1 MDENQKKQN
10 TLPEHAKMI
19 AKGKMF
25 EIWQW
30 EQEMFDGTKG
40 IFEKIKRPNTAGVIA
55 VVGDKII
62 LQEQE
67 QPRRGVFLSL
77 PGGRCD
83 EGEELIETARR
94 ELLEETGCV
103 SDDIFFWK
111 SENPASS
118 MIYTN
123 AYFIARNCRKVQDQ
137 KLDSGEKIKTK
148 LITFEELLMLSEN
161 EIFRD
166 KGLMRY
172 LLQMRLHPE
181 KAEEFRKLLFPEK

>member
-1 MDENQKKQN
+1 MDESIKNQN
-10 TLPEHAKMI
+10 SLPEDAKMI

-30 EQEMFDGTKG
+30 EQKMFDGTTE
-40 IFEKIKRPNTAGVIA
+40 IFERIKRPNTAGVVA

-67 QPRRGVFLSL
+67 QPHRGSFISL

-94 ELLEETGCV
+94 ELLEETGYV
-103 SDDIFFWK
+103 SDDISFWRA
-111 SENPASS
+111 ENPASS

-123 AYFIARNCRKVQDQ
+123 AYFIARNCRKVQEPH
-137 KLDSGEKIKTK
+137 LDAGEKITIKW
-148 LITFEELLMLSEN
+148 ITFEELLMLSEN
-161 EIFRD
+161 EEFRD
-166 KGLMRY
+166 KGFMRY

-181 KAEEFRKLLFPEK
+181 KAEEFRKLLFE

>member
-1 MDENQKKQN
+1 MDGIQKNQNK
-10 TLPEHAKMI
+10 LPENAKLF

-30 EQEMFDGTKG
+30 EQKMFDGTTE
-40 IFEKIKRPNTAGVIA
+40 IFERIKRPNTAGVIA

-67 QPRRGVFLSL
+67 QPHRGSFVSL

-83 EGEELIETARR
+83 EGEELIETAKR
-94 ELLEETGCV
+94 ELLEETGYV
-103 SDDIFFWK
+103 SDDIYFWK

-123 AYFIARNCRKVQDQ
+123 AYFIARNCRKVQEPH
-137 KLDSGEKIKTK
+137 LDAGEKITPE
-148 LITFEELLMLSEN
+148 LITFDEFMMLSEN
-161 EIFRD
+161 ERFRD
-166 KGLMRY
+166 KGFMRY

-181 KAEEFRKLLFPEK
+181 KTEEFKKLLFG